1 MSATTATPHQL
12 HRQLHYRAGASRVG
26 TATVH
31 GGRQHPLSAAG
42 AGSAIALATRSV
54 GRAAWCAARPSQW
67 CDAAPV
73 HRAAPAPWLSVVTAL
88 DDAGQGSVLGAS
100 FWLIAGRVTSGR
112 RTTSRKLKSHL
123 PATRQRTQLVYN
135 VTEAEWEV
143 WHRGCRCRGSSGSGG
158 SGGSGA
164 GSRLQAMHADDA
176 EALGQPRRPRQ
187 AAAVNDGSHNLGHGV
202 RDVADDLPT
211 RQRPNGRDYTPH
223 PLRKQRRG
231 DIVHAHDHLQQQHA
245 EVVQVS
251 GHDGGVA
258 LTDTDARRRCGH
270 VQPPLR
276 RSDGVGHKHADIGCA
291 YGGSSND
298 ATAVAS
304 IAPYTRVVAAYA
316 RTNRDHV
323 TVAGRSRGGI
333 NTSS

>member
-1 MSATTATPHQL
+1 MARIAEKLFLGGKKEAKDLDFLERNSISHILNCTPSRGEDPTAGVPNYHQQDA
-12 HRQLHYRAGASRVG
+12 RFTYD
-26 TATVH
+26 
-31 GGRQHPLSAAG
+31 
-42 AGSAIALATRSV
+42 
-54 GRAAWCAARPSQW
+54 AARP
-67 CDAAPV
+67 
-73 HRAAPAPWLSVVTAL
+73 
-88 DDAGQGSVLGAS
+88 
-100 FWLIAGRVTSGR
+100 
-112 RTTSRKLKSHL
+112 
-123 PATRQRTQLVYN
+123 
-135 VTEAEWEV
+135 V